1 MTIKTA
7 LMNVLV
13 AAVRKAARG
22 LVRDFGELEHLQVS
36 MKGPG
41 DFVTSADLRTEKILI
56 EELKKVRPDFAF
68 LTEESGEIPG
78 SGDCRWIIDPIDGTK
93 NFLHAVP
100 YFCISV
106 GVEKT
111 LEGGKSDLIA
121 GVVYN
126 PISDELFMAEKS
138 QGAFLNDRRIRVST
152 RKELPECLLATGI
165 PHQITP
171 TFEPRMKQ
179 MDVIARKST
188 GVRCPGAGAL
198 DLAYVAAGRY
208 DGFWYHDLNP
218 WDMAAGIVLIREA
231 GGKASGIG
239 GEVALPRGGSILAT
253 NGLIHAPLG
262 ALLTEV

>member
-13 AAVRKAARG
+13 GAVRKAARG
-22 LVRDFGELEHLQVS
+22 LVRDFGELENLQVS

-41 DFVTSADLRTEKILI
+41 DFVTSADLRTEKFLI

-93 NFLHAVP
+93 NFMHAVP

-106 GVEKT
+106 GVEKH
-111 LEGGKSDLIA
+111 LPDGKSELIA

-126 PISDELFMAEKS
+126 PISDELFIAEKGL
-138 QGAFLNDRRIRVST
+138 GAFLNDRRIRVSA
-152 RKELPECLLATGI
+152 RKELKESLIATGI
-165 PHQITP
+165 PYQVSGN
-171 TFEPRMKQ
+171 FQEKMRQ
-179 MDVIARKST
+179 MENAAHHVGGLRA
-188 GVRCPGAGAL
+188 VGAGAL

-208 DGFWYHDLNP
+208 DGFWYHDLKP
-218 WDMAAGIVLIREA
+218 WDMAASIVLIREA
-231 GGKASGIG
+231 GGKATGLAG
-239 GEVALPRGGSILAT
+239 DAALPRSGSVLAT
-253 NGLIHAPLG
+253 NNLIHSALG
-262 ALLTEV
+262 ALFSEV